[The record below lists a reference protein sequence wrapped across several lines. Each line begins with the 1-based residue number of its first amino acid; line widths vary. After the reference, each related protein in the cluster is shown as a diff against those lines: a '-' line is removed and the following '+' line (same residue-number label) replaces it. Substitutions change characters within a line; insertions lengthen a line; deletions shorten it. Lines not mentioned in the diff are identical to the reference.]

1 MRKICVM
8 YEEYNW
14 RVIGGLTVFKKFW
27 KTEWKKKMT
36 QFTPESK
43 PISLHSGVGKWV
55 MWKLSVDLRLEFV
68 SLTHFSTT
76 WTSNNATRK

>member
-1 MRKICVM
+1 
-8 YEEYNW
+8 
-14 RVIGGLTVFKKFW
+14 
-27 KTEWKKKMT
+27 MT

-55 MWKLSVDLRLEFV
+55 MWTLSVDLRLEFV

>member
-1 MRKICVM
+1 
-8 YEEYNW
+8 
-14 RVIGGLTVFKKFW
+14 
-27 KTEWKKKMT
+27 MT
-36 QFTPESK
+36 QLTPESK